1 MKWYFKFLVVFVFFV
16 FTNFSVLFADDFKE
30 AYVVEIGKINIGE
43 LLWDVKIYNDNY
55 KILIRLKIKGFLS
68 KLYKFEGSYEVDGS
82 VVKGSLMP
90 LKYKQSWLTKKK
102 RREVEITF
110 NNRSIIE
117 LEIFPH
123 EKERARVEYAKI
135 KNHFDPLSSF
145 LNILTGKE
153 KSKTIDGRRIYSMV
167 VEKQNGYEIRET
179 KKILIEDYVNI
190 WADHKRND
198 LEYIE
203 IKQEYSEEIFSMPE
217 IMKIKFKGLLYK
229 LRRI

>member
-1 MKWYFKFLVVFVFFV
+1 MKSYFRPVVALIFFV
-16 FTNFSVLFADDFKE
+16 LTNFSTLFAEDFKE
-30 AYVVEIGKINIGE
+30 SYVIEIGKIDIGK
-43 LLWDVKIYNDNY
+43 LFWDVNISNDNY
-55 KILIRLKIKGFLS
+55 KILIRLKSKGLLS
-68 KLYKFEGSYEVDGS
+68 KLYKFEGSYETDGS
-82 VVKGSLMP
+82 VVMGSLMP
-90 LKYKQSWLTKKK
+90 LKYKQFWLTKNK

-110 NNRSIIE
+110 NNRSIIG

-123 EKERARVEYAKI
+123 EKERARVGYAEI
-135 KNHFDPLSSF
+135 ENHFDPLSSF

-167 VEKQNGYEIRET
+167 VEKQNGYETGET

-198 LEYIE
+198 LEYVE
-203 IKQEYSEEIFSMPE
+203 IKQEHREGSFSMPE
-217 IMKIKFKGLLYK
+217 VIKIKFKGLLYK

>member
-1 MKWYFKFLVVFVFFV
+1 MKLYFKPVVALVFFV
-16 FTNFSVLFADDFKE
+16 FTNFSTLFAEDFKE
-30 AYVVEIGKINIGE
+30 AYVVEIGKIDIGR
-43 LLWDVKIYNDNY
+43 LLWDVNISNDNY
-55 KILIRLKIKGFLS
+55 KILIRLESKGFLS

-82 VVKGSLMP
+82 VVRGSLMP

-110 NNRSIIE
+110 NNRSIIG

-123 EKERARVEYAKI
+123 EKEHSRVEYSEI

-167 VEKQNGYEIRET
+167 VKKQDGYENRGT
-179 KKILIEDYVNI
+179 KKILIEDYMNI

-198 LEYIE
+198 LEYVE
-203 IKQEYSEEIFSMPE
+203 IKQEYSEGIFSMPE
-217 IMKIKFKGLLYK
+217 VIKIKFKGLLYK

>member
-1 MKWYFKFLVVFVFFV
+1 MKLYFKFVVALVFFV
-16 FTNFSVLFADDFKE
+16 FTNLSTLFAEDFKE
-30 AYVVEIGKINIGE
+30 AYVVEIGKINIGK
-43 LLWDVKIYNDNY
+43 LFWDVNISNDNY
-55 KILIRLKIKGFLS
+55 KILIRLKSKGFLS
-68 KLYKFEGSYEVDGS
+68 KLYKFEGSYEARGN

-90 LKYKQSWLTKKK
+90 LKYKQFWLTKNK

-110 NNRSIIE
+110 NNLSIIG

-123 EKERARVEYAKI
+123 EKEYARVEYTEI
-135 KNHFDPLSSF
+135 ENHFDPLSSF

-167 VEKQNGYEIRET
+167 VKKQDGYENRET
-179 KKILIEDYVNI
+179 KKILIEDYMNI

-203 IKQEYSEEIFSMPE
+203 IKQEYSEGTFSMPE
-217 IMKIKFKGLLYK
+217 VIKIKFKGLLYK

>member
-1 MKWYFKFLVVFVFFV
+1 MKLYFKFVVALVFFV
-16 FTNFSVLFADDFKE
+16 FTNFSTLFAEDFKE
-30 AYVVEIGKINIGE
+30 AYVVEIGKIDIGK
-43 LLWDVKIYNDNY
+43 LFWDVNISNDNY
-55 KILIRLKIKGFLS
+55 KILIRLKSKGLLS
-68 KLYKFEGSYEVDGS
+68 KLYKFEGSYETNGS

-90 LKYKQSWLTKKK
+90 LKYKQFWLTKNK

-110 NNRSIIE
+110 NNRSIIG

-123 EKERARVEYAKI
+123 EKERARVEYAEI
-135 KNHFDPLSSF
+135 ENHFDPLSSF
-145 LNILTGKE
+145 LNILIGKK

-167 VEKQNGYEIRET
+167 VKKQDGYENRET
-179 KKILIEDYVNI
+179 KKILIEDYMNI

-203 IKQEYSEEIFSMPE
+203 IKQEYSEGTFSMPE
-217 IMKIKFKGLLYK
+217 VIKIKFKGLLYK

>member
-1 MKWYFKFLVVFVFFV
+1 MKLYFKSIVALFFFV
-16 FTNFSVLFADDFKE
+16 FTNFSALFADDFKE
-30 AYVVEIGKINIGE
+30 AYIVEIGKIEIGR
-43 LLWDVKIYNDNY
+43 LLWNVKISNDNY
-55 KILIRLKIKGFLS
+55 KILIRLKSTGFLS
-68 KLYKFEGSYEVDGS
+68 KLYKFEGSYETNGS

-90 LKYKQSWLTKKK
+90 LKYKQFWLTKNK

-110 NNRSIIE
+110 NNRSIIG
-117 LEIFPH
+117 LEILPH
-123 EKERARVEYAKI
+123 EKEHSRVEYTEI

-167 VEKQNGYEIRET
+167 VEKQDGYETGET

-203 IKQEYSEEIFSMPE
+203 IKQEKNEGIFLLPE
-217 IMKIKFKGLLYK
+217 TIKIKFKGLLYK
-229 LRRI
+229 LRKI

>member
-55 KILIRLKIKGFLS
+55 KILIRLKSKGLLS
-68 KLYKFEGSYEVDGS
+68 KLYKFEGSYETNGS

-90 LKYKQSWLTKKK
+90 LRYKQFWLTKNKK
-102 RREVEITF
+102 REVEITF
-110 NNRSIIE
+110 NNRSIIG

-123 EKERARVEYAKI
+123 EKERARVEYAEI
-135 KNHFDPLSSF
+135 ENHFDPLSSF
-145 LNILTGKE
+145 LNILIGKM

-167 VEKQNGYEIRET
+167 VKKKDGYETRET

-198 LEYIE
+198 LEYVE
-203 IKQEYSEEIFSMPE
+203 IKQEHTEGSFSMPE
-217 IMKIKFKGLLYK
+217 VIKIKFKGLLYK

>member
-55 KILIRLKIKGFLS
+55 KILIRLKSKGFLS
-68 KLYKFEGSYEVDGS
+68 KLYKFEGSYEADGS
-82 VVKGSLMP
+82 VVGGFLMP
-90 LKYKQSWLTKKK
+90 LKYKQFWLTKNK
-102 RREVEITF
+102 RRKVEITF
-110 NNRSIIE
+110 NNRSIIG
-117 LEIFPH
+117 LEILPR
-123 EKERARVEYAKI
+123 EKEHSRVEYAKI

-145 LNILTGKE
+145 LNILIGKK

-167 VEKQNGYEIRET
+167 VEKQEDYETRET
-179 KKILIEDYVNI
+179 KKILIEDYMNI

-203 IKQEYSEEIFSMPE
+203 IKQKYSEGTFSMPE
-217 IMKIKFKGLLYK
+217 VIKIKFKGLLYK
-229 LRRI
+229 LKRI

>member
-1 MKWYFKFLVVFVFFV
+1 MKLYFKFVVVFVFFV

-55 KILIRLKIKGFLS
+55 KILIRLKSKGFLS

-167 VEKQNGYEIRET
+167 VKKQDGYETRET

-198 LEYIE
+198 LEYVE
-203 IKQEYSEEIFSMPE
+203 INKNIRKDLFRCL
-217 IMKIKFKGLLYK
+217 KLLK
-229 LRRI
+229 LNLTVFYIN

>member
-1 MKWYFKFLVVFVFFV
+1 MKLYFKPVIALFFFV
-16 FTNFSVLFADDFKE
+16 FTIFSPLFAEDFKE
-30 AYVVEIGKINIGE
+30 AYVIEIGKIDIGE
-43 LLWDVKIYNDNY
+43 LLWDVKLSNDNY
-55 KILIRLKIKGFLS
+55 KILIRLKSQGFLS
-68 KLYKFEGSYEVDGS
+68 KLYKFEGSYETNGS

-90 LKYKQSWLTKKK
+90 LKYKQFWLTKNK

-110 NNRSIIE
+110 NNRSIIG
-117 LEIFPH
+117 LEIFPY
-123 EKERARVEYAKI
+123 EKELPRVEYAEI
-135 KNHFDPLSSF
+135 ENHFDPLSSF

-167 VEKQNGYEIRET
+167 VEKQDGYETRET

-198 LEYIE
+198 LEYVE
-203 IKQEYSEEIFSMPE
+203 IKQEYSEGVFSMPE
-217 IMKIKFKGLLYK
+217 VIKIKFKGLLYK

>member
-1 MKWYFKFLVVFVFFV
+1 MKLYFKPVVTLVFFV
-16 FTNFSVLFADDFKE
+16 FTNFSTLFAEDFKE
-30 AYVVEIGKINIGE
+30 AYVVEIGKIDIGK
-43 LLWDVKIYNDNY
+43 LSWDINMSDDDY
-55 KILIRLKIKGFLS
+55 KILIRLKSKGLLS
-68 KLYKFEGSYEVDGS
+68 KLYKFEGSYEANGS
-82 VVKGSLMP
+82 IVGGSLKP
-90 LKYKQSWLTKKK
+90 LKYKQFWLTKNK

-110 NNRSIIE
+110 NNRSIIG

-123 EKERARVEYAKI
+123 EKEHARVEYAEI
-135 KNHFDPLSSF
+135 ENHFDPLSSF

-167 VEKQNGYEIRET
+167 VEKQNGYETRET

-198 LEYIE
+198 LEYVE
-203 IKQEYSEEIFSMPE
+203 IKQEYIEGAFSMPE
-217 IMKIKFKGLLYK
+217 VIKIKFKGLLYK

>member
-1 MKWYFKFLVVFVFFV
+1 MKLYFKPVVALVFFV
-16 FTNFSVLFADDFKE
+16 FTNFSTLFAEDFKE
-30 AYVVEIGKINIGE
+30 AYVVEIGKIDIGR
-43 LLWDVKIYNDNY
+43 LLWDVNISSDNY
-55 KILIRLKIKGFLS
+55 KILIRLKSRGLLS
-68 KLYKFEGSYEVDGS
+68 KLYKFEGSYEADGNI
-82 VVKGSLMP
+82 VEGSLVP
-90 LKYKQSWLTKKK
+90 LKYKQFWLTKNK

-110 NNRSIIE
+110 DNHSITG

-123 EKERARVEYAKI
+123 EKEHPRVEYTEI
-135 KNHFDPLSSF
+135 ENHFDPLSSF

-167 VEKQNGYEIRET
+167 IEKQNGYEIGKA

-198 LEYIE
+198 LEYVE
-203 IKQEYSEEIFSMPE
+203 IKQEYGEGAFSMPE
-217 IMKIKFKGLLYK
+217 VIKIKFKGLLYK

>member
-1 MKWYFKFLVVFVFFV
+1 MKLYFKPVVTLVFFV
-16 FTNFSVLFADDFKE
+16 FTNFSTLFAEDFKE
-30 AYVVEIGKINIGE
+30 AYVVEIGKIDIGK
-43 LLWDVKIYNDNY
+43 LLWDVNISSDNY
-55 KILIRLKIKGFLS
+55 KILIRLKSRGLLS
-68 KLYKFEGSYEVDGS
+68 KLYKFEGNYEAYGNIVG
-82 VVKGSLMP
+82 GSLVP
-90 LKYKQSWLTKKK
+90 LKYKQFWLTKNK
-102 RREVEITF
+102 RREVGITF
-110 NNRSIIE
+110 DNHSIAG

-123 EKERARVEYAKI
+123 EKEHPRVEYTEI
-135 KNHFDPLSSF
+135 ENHFDPLSSF
-145 LNILTGKE
+145 LNILIGKE

-167 VEKQNGYEIRET
+167 VEKQDSYRTGET